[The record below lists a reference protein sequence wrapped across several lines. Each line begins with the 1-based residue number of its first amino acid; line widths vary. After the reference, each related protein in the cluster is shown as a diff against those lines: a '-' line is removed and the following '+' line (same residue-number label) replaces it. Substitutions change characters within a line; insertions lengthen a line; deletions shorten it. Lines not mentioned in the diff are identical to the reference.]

1 MSEPNEGCA
10 LLEDVEESTFIRFS
24 QYAYTGEY
32 IAADPEILVDSSTIA
47 RPSTWSKPAPSTD
60 NAWLGALTVEES
72 PSEFNTA
79 STIAEAGPSVDTK
92 EPEVGDVVVHLK
104 KKELVESKAD
114 QEFLEWQGYPGPFV
128 DTKKP
133 EVDDVVVHLKKKKK
147 SKKEVVESKA
157 DPEFFKWESYPDERE
172 SGPQSRKERLW
183 KLFVGRSYNVSTP
196 SFHCRRN
203 RESCE
208 DYTDV
213 FLCHA
218 RLYVFADKWDIGL
231 LKQLCLHK
239 LHQTLSVFTLYE
251 ERVGDIVTLMR
262 YIYNNTFHSSSTED
276 PLRSLL
282 IHYATCVVETLVQSS
297 EFKALLL
304 SEEARELASDLI
316 VKMINRLD

>member
-1 MSEPNEGCA
+1 MSEANEGCA

-32 IAADPEILVDSSTIA
+32 IVADPEILFDSFTTA

-60 NAWLGALTVEES
+60 NACFEAAAFEES
-72 PSEFNTA
+72 PSGFNTA
-79 STIAEAGPSVDTK
+79 STLAEAGPSVDTK
-92 EPEVGDVVVHLK
+92 ETEVIVIHSK
-104 KKELVESKAD
+104 KKNKIPKEVWEPKAD
-114 QEFLEWQGYPGPFV
+114 QNL
-128 DTKKP
+128 
-133 EVDDVVVHLKKKKK
+133 
-147 SKKEVVESKA
+147 
-157 DPEFFKWESYPDERE
+157 FKWEDYQDVRE
-172 SGPQSRKERLW
+172 SAPQSRKERLW
-183 KLFVGRSYNVSTP
+183 KLFVGRTYNVSTP
-196 SFHCRRN
+196 SFHHRRN

-231 LKQLCLHK
+231 LKQLSLHK
-239 LHQTLSVFTLYE
+239 LHQTLSVFTLYK

-262 YIYNNTFHSSSTED
+262 YSYDNTPHPPSTED

-304 SEEARELASDLI
+304 LEEARELASDLI
-316 VKMINRLD
+316 VKMINRLDWIG